1 MATGVGGGYPAE
13 VRGGCR
19 LTTGWMSARGYSA
32 ASGCACGLI
41 LDGSSANGLA
51 EQFTDEFGAD
61 APEAGR
67 GR

>member
-1 MATGVGGGYPAE
+1 
-13 VRGGCR
+13 
-19 LTTGWMSARGYSA
+19 MSARGYSA